1 MAAEHGRGKSLV
13 ERHPSSVAPT
23 KAERYPEEMD
33 LPQQLD
39 PAAQANLE
47 RAAKVIYEVMLMKQQ
62 FLRCHE
68 WLADKT
74 FRLVELLREAES
86 RGVRLEES
94 LTLVDVMFWLE
105 AIDCQSK
112 FLSLVLNF
120 AKEPNRKSLRPLIE
134 LYGRN
139 RDRMKA
145 EAEILERQLAFRL
158 AKFAKPDDAMV
169 RKVILK
175 NEKRVLAIYLHVRSG
190 YRGIDLARFF
200 KVPRTTAYGW
210 LDWFQ
215 SLPEGL
221 CEGILAFMDAQAHNM
236 AACQMPGVMP
246 RPAEKGAVSEGASQT
261 AAKQSA

>member
-1 MAAEHGRGKSLV
+1 MAVEHGRGKALA

-33 LPQQLD
+33 SPQQLD

-47 RAAKVIYEVMLMKQQ
+47 RAAKMIYEVLLMKQH

-86 RGVRLEES
+86 RGVLLEES

-105 AIDCQSK
+105 AIDWQSK

-145 EAEILERQLAFRL
+145 EAEILERHARRH
-158 AKFAKPDDAMV
+158 PV
-169 RKVILK
+169 RHHSHTGVF
-175 NEKRVLAIYLHVRSG
+175 LHHPMACRSVRDG
-190 YRGIDLARFF
+190 DQAGRGR
-200 KVPRTTAYGW
+200 RT
-210 LDWFQ
+210 LD
-215 SLPEGL
+215 SVGT
-221 CEGILAFMDAQAHNM
+221 QAVN
-236 AACQMPGVMP
+236 
-246 RPAEKGAVSEGASQT
+246 GAGDRDKTLDVTGS
-261 AAKQSA
+261 